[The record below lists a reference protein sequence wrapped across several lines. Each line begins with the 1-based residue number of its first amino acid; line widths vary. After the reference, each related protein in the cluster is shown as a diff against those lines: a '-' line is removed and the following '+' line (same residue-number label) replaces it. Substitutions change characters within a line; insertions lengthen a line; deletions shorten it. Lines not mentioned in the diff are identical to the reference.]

1 MEKAALSLRKVYVS
15 YDEEADVLYLSF
27 GEPQEAEDTV
37 EVEEGI
43 IYRLKGKEVVG
54 ITIVGLKNRAK
65 PSIKQKLNQL

>member
-37 EVEEGI
+37 EVEEGT

-54 ITIVGLKNRAK
+54 ITVVGLKNKTK
-65 PSIKQKLNQL
+65 PSIK

>member
-37 EVEEGI
+37 EVEEGT

-54 ITIVGLKNRAK
+54 ITVVGLKNRTK
-65 PSIKQKLNQL
+65 PSIK